1 MCRRTLIAGVFVC
14 AIVPAA
20 LCGAADQWVEV
31 KSAHFTVVSSAGQSP
46 ARDLAWQLE
55 QIRSAIATIWPW
67 ARLDLSRPFLAFGAR
82 DEQSMKA
89 LVPRY
94 WEEKGSVHPAS
105 VWVEGADRYYLAV
118 RTDLKAEDY
127 RNRNP
132 YLTSYFSYVSL
143 VLRQSVAR
151 PLPMWLERGLAGVL
165 SNTIVDEQ
173 HVLMGPA
180 IPGYL
185 RDLQSGPKS
194 RIADLVTMTAKSPAF
209 RGDEGMR
216 QFDAQSWALVHML
229 WFGDQGAHAAK
240 LQHYIDA
247 VMAGGDP
254 KKSFQEAI
262 GSPESLEGP
271 LTAYA
276 ARKLFSFQ
284 QMSVDAAVKRE
295 AFPQRTLPVS
305 ESASMRA
312 LLHAAMNRPADARA
326 AIDEARKAGPAPES
340 YVAEAQL
347 LEREDKPDDAQAAY
361 QHAVDAGSTSGFAYL
376 RLAVLMWRT
385 APNHDRLVQISK
397 TLSQATA
404 LNVRDDYAYA
414 LLGEAHS
421 QLGEPDGLGFARR
434 AISLAPYVAD
444 HHLTAA
450 RILARER
457 KFDDAQKEI
466 QAATGLARSDDEQQ
480 RVREL
485 AQELDKARGSGGV

>member
-1 MCRRTLIAGVFVC
+1 MCRRTLIAGVLAFSTL
-14 AIVPAA
+14 PAA

-67 ARLDLSRPFLAFGAR
+67 ARLDLSRPFLVFDAR
-82 DEQSMKA
+82 DEQSMRA

-94 WEEKGSVHPAS
+94 WEEKGSVHPTS

-118 RTDLKAEDY
+118 RTDIKAEDY

-143 VLRQSVAR
+143 VLRQSVTR

-165 SNTIVDEQ
+165 SNTVVNEQ
-173 HVLMGPA
+173 HVLVGPA

-185 RDLQSGPKS
+185 RDLQGGPRS

-229 WFGDQGAHAAK
+229 WFGDQGAHAPK
-240 LQHYIDA
+240 LQHYLDA

-254 KKSFQEAI
+254 KTSFQEAI
-262 GSPESLEGP
+262 GSPESLESP
-271 LTAYA
+271 LNAYA
-276 ARKLFSFQ
+276 GRNLFSFKQ
-284 QMSVDAAVKRE
+284 LEVDAAVKRE
-295 AFPQRTLPVS
+295 AFPERALTVA

-340 YVAEAQL
+340 YVAEAEL
-347 LEREDKPDDAQAAY
+347 LERDGKAADAQMAY
-361 QHAVDAGSTSGFAYL
+361 QRAVDAGSTSSLAYR
-376 RLAVLMWRT
+376 RLATLMWGT
-385 APNHDRLVQISK
+385 SPDHDRLVQIAK
-397 TLSQATA
+397 VLAQATA

-414 LLGEAHS
+414 MLGEAHS
-421 QLGEPDGLGFARR
+421 ALGEQDGLGFARR
-434 AISLAPYVAD
+434 AISLAPNVAD
-444 HHLTAA
+444 HHLAAA

-466 QAATGLARSDDEQQ
+466 QAATELARSDDEQQ
-480 RVREL
+480 RIREL
-485 AQELDKARGSGGV
+485 AQWLDKARGSGGS